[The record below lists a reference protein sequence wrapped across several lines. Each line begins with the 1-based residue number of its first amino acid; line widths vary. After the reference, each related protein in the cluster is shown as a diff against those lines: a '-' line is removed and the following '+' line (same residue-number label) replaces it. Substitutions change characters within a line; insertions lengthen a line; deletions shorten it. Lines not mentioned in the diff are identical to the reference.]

1 MERDASKTKKENDAA
16 AQNLPARVKGLKDDS
31 VSGIIGWFSISVSFT
46 FVFVDH
52 SNVSL

>member
-16 AQNLPARVKGLKDDS
+16 AQNLPARLKGLKDNS
-31 VSGIIGWFSISVSFT
+31 VSGIIGWFSSVSFT